1 MCAMQTVG
9 LCCAASVAA
18 AAFRG
23 RPVNCS
29 GIRASNK
36 KAKNWSFESFCVSHS
51 LSYIYNIKQQQLEV
65 YQGKRREAPF
75 VEFVQSARSRA
86 SRGYEKLLCAPLREV
101 FSCSSVSELI
111 TTTLNFM
118 LRRITCYWCIKVN

>member
-1 MCAMQTVG
+1 MQTVG

-36 KAKNWSFESFCVSHS
+36 KAKNWSFESLCPILS
-51 LSYIYNIKQQQLEV
+51 LYITEAVAASSLY
-65 YQGKRREAPF
+65 RRGLSAKSRRSAPF
-75 VEFVQSARSRA
+75 VESCYNYYYYIHTTAMQS
-86 SRGYEKLLCAPLREV
+86 
-101 FSCSSVSELI
+101 SSGMEI
-111 TTTLNFM
+111 AM
-118 LRRITCYWCIKVN
+118 